1 LKKLALILFSLVLL
15 LANNSAYAQLSHPHF
30 ISLNVGTNIPLSDY
44 KELDS
49 IVLGNATPGMYYS
62 FEAGAFFSK
71 VVGLGVNLGAFSN
84 SVNNDDILDQLKSD
98 FNNRDEF
105 TVESEDWLNSYLMLG
120 PYLSFGSEAFIMDL
134 KLLGG
139 FMNSAKPLIN
149 IESETNEVQ
158 LSRSNEVSSLAFGF
172 NYGIHFRIKL
182 VGKLGLRLNAEGFM
196 SSQEFETKV
205 QEIKANSE
213 PTTKNQTLEK
223 DIQAL
228 NLGAGLALTF

>member
-1 LKKLALILFSLVLL
+1 MKKITLTTFSLALLFVSQT
-15 LANNSAYAQLSHPHF
+15 AQAQLSHPHF
-30 ISLNVGTNIPLSDY
+30 ISLNFGTNIPLSDY

-49 IVLGNATPGMYYS
+49 VVLGNANPGLYYS

-71 VVGLGVNLGAFSN
+71 VVGLGVNLGAFTN
-84 SVNNDDILDQLKSD
+84 SVDNEDIIDQLKSD

-105 TVESEDWLNSYLMLG
+105 TVESEDWVNSYLMLG
-120 PYLSFGSEAFIMDL
+120 PYLSFGSKAFIVDL

-139 FMNSAKPLIN
+139 VMNSAKPLIN

-182 VGKLGLRLNAEGFM
+182 VGKLGLRINAEGFM
-196 SSQEFETKV
+196 SGQEFETKV
-205 QEIKANSE
+205 QEIKSNSE